1 MKSILF
7 VALAVIMLASCSAPR
22 YSYHF
27 DTYDYNSGRKT
38 PVAANETSPLTIAPA
53 NLSAD
58 ASPVIEPAANPGA
71 VQERVTP
78 TEVSVTEVKEAFAKK
93 YSEMNKSERR
103 EFRKEIKEQIKSY
116 SESIKKGEGVKASDE
131 MTAMDND
138 LKLAII
144 FSAVGLT
151 LTLFGG
157 INEAF
162 WILGVISIVVG
173 VVFLIK
179 WLVRQ

>member
-1 MKSILF
+1 MNLMKNLSLF
-7 VALAVIMLASCSAPR
+7 TLAVIVLASCAAPK
-22 YSYHF
+22 YTYHF
-27 DTYDYNSGRKT
+27 DQYDYNSGRKAAIVNQQT
-38 PVAANETSPLTIAPA
+38 PLSAPEAGTLTADVTTAPA
-53 NLSAD
+53 NFNQPETSEA
-58 ASPVIEPAANPGA
+58 
-71 VQERVTP
+71 ERMA
-78 TEVSVTEVKEAFAKK
+78 EVKSDLKRK
-93 YSEMNKSERR
+93 YSEMSKAEKK
-103 EFRKEIKEQIKSY
+103 EFQNDVKTEF
-116 SESIKKGEGVKASDE
+116 KKYVKAMKSGDTVQSSE
-131 MTAMDND
+131 ETAVMDND

-144 FSAVGLT
+144 FGAVGLT

>member
-1 MKSILF
+1 
-7 VALAVIMLASCSAPR
+7 VAVTEI
-22 YSYHF
+22 
-27 DTYDYNSGRKT
+27 
-38 PVAANETSPLTIAPA
+38 SPIAIAPA
-53 NLSAD
+53 DLSAD
-58 ASPVIEPAANPGA
+58 ASPAPAVNRNDAP
-71 VQERVTP
+71 ETVTP
-78 TEVSVTEVKEAFAKK
+78 VAVSPAEAKETFAKK
-93 YSEMNKSERR
+93 YSEMSKSERR
-103 EFRKEIKEQIKSY
+103 EFRREVKEQIKSY
-116 SESIKKGEGVKASDE
+116 SQSVREGDGVKAANE
-131 MTAMDND
+131 MNAMDND

-144 FSAVGLT
+144 FGAVGLT

>member
-1 MKSILF
+1 
-7 VALAVIMLASCSAPR
+7 
-22 YSYHF
+22 
-27 DTYDYNSGRKT
+27 
-38 PVAANETSPLTIAPA
+38 
-53 NLSAD
+53 
-58 ASPVIEPAANPGA
+58 
-71 VQERVTP
+71 
-78 TEVSVTEVKEAFAKK
+78 
-93 YSEMNKSERR
+93 
-103 EFRKEIKEQIKSY
+103 
-116 SESIKKGEGVKASDE
+116 
-131 MTAMDND
+131 MDND

-144 FSAVGLT
+144 FGAVGLT

>member
-1 MKSILF
+1 MKNTFLIII
-7 VALAVIMLASCSAPR
+7 AVIFLASCASPK
-22 YSYHF
+22 YTYHF
-27 DTYDYNSGRKT
+27 DTYDYNSGRKAIAET
-38 PVAANETSPLTIAPA
+38 KNSDVIVAPEPATMTASISPE
-53 NLSAD
+53 
-58 ASPVIEPAANPGA
+58 PVIVADKPVVEEADVKA
-71 VQERVTP
+71 V
-78 TEVSVTEVKEAFAKK
+78 AKK
-93 YSEMNKSERR
+93 YSEMSKAEKK
-103 EFRKEIKEQIKSY
+103 EFRKEVKEQIKSY
-116 SESIKKGEGVKASDE
+116 SKSLKDGDGVKASSE
-131 MTAMDND
+131 MQQMDND

-144 FSAVGLT
+144 FGAVGLT

>member
-1 MKSILF
+1 MEKFLF
-7 VALAVIMLASCSAPR
+7 PALAVIILASCAAPK

-38 PVAANETSPLTIAPA
+38 ASVVAQEDSPLTI
-53 NLSAD
+53 NHESVSAS
-58 ASPVIEPAANPGA
+58 AVVEPAVDAGA
-71 VQERVTP
+71 SRIRVKP
-78 TEVSVTEVKEAFAKK
+78 TEVSVSEAREELAKK
-93 YSEMNKSERR
+93 YSEMSKSERR
-103 EFRKEIKEQIKSY
+103 QFRKEVKEQIKSY
-116 SESIKKGEGVKASDE
+116 SQSIKDGDGVKAAAE

-144 FSAVGLT
+144 FGAVGLT
-151 LTLFGG
+151 LSLFGG

-173 VVFLIK
+173 VVFLVK